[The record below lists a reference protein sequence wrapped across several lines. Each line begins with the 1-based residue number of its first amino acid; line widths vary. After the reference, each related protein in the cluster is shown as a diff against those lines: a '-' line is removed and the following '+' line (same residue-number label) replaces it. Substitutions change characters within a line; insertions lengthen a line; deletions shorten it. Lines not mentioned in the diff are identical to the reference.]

1 MCVCVCVCV
10 CGCVCVCAKERERE
24 RERERQTDRQTDT
37 DTERQKECVCVDV
50 CVRQEDLK
58 NLFWRS
64 LVVNLEC
71 VAKDRKVSHL
81 SELRNKGETKLANYD
96 YAGALNEM
104 FYLFPSKSDIGRC
117 LIWLDFE
124 SPLY

>member
-1 MCVCVCVCV
+1 MCV
-10 CGCVCVCAKERERE
+10 CGCVCVCAKERER
-24 RERERQTDRQTDT
+24 QT

-96 YAGALNEM
+96 YAGALEWNVLS
-104 FYLFPSKSDIGRC
+104 FSFKIGYRKVFNLIRFWKSSLLTTPEVNFISI
-117 LIWLDFE
+117 L
-124 SPLY
+124 